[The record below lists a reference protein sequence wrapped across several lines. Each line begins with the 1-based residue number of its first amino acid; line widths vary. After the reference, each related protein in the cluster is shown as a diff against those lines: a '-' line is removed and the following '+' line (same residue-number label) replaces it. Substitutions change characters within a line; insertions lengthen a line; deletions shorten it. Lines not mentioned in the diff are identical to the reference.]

1 MNKRITF
8 ELTQEEYDA
17 ICKLWEQAKNAPVG
31 ASQALNFDDFCKE
44 IVITCAKGPNLNEML
59 KDMNLDDLMGSMGDL
74 SQLKDMMSSFK
85 KPQEKK
91 QEPKKD
97 EVPDDKKYKS

>member
-17 ICKLWEQAKNAPVG
+17 VCKLWEQAKKSPVDP
-31 ASQALNFDDFCKE
+31 STALNFDDFCKE
-44 IVITCAKGPNLNEML
+44 IVTSISKGPNLQEML
-59 KDMNLDDLMGSMGDL
+59 KDMNIEDIMGQINDIKNMFGN
-74 SQLKDMMSSFK
+74 K
-85 KPQEKK
+85 KESAKA
-91 QEPKKD
+91 EMKKD

>member
-17 ICKLWEQAKNAPVG
+17 VCKLWEQAKKAPVG
-31 ASQALNFDDFCKE
+31 ASKALNFDDFCKE
-44 IVITCAKGPNLNEML
+44 IILSVAKGPNLNDML
-59 KDMNLDDLMGSMGDL
+59 KDVNLEDLMNQMGDL
-74 SQLKDMMSSFK
+74 SQLKDMFGSLTKTEK
-85 KPQEKK
+85 KP
-91 QEPKKD
+91 EPKKD